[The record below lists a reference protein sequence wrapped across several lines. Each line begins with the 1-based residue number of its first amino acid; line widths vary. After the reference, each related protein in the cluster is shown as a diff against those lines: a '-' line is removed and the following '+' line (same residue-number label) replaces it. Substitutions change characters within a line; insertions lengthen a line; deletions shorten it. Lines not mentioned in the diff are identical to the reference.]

1 MRNKELGRAANR
13 IRELGI
19 RAGGEPHWGIG
30 IGRVLKISIH
40 SLGRKFLLILL
51 IVNCSLL
58 IAEAQSPAKY
68 LITLKDKSNS
78 PYSVS
83 KPLEFLAQRSVTRR
97 TKQNIAIVTR
107 DLPVNPAYIAEIKK
121 TGAKVWYSS
130 RWMNAVMVEC
140 KSAVLLTILKLPFV
154 KGLEVSGSIDDPLT
168 RSGRKSAK
176 FETSGTEA
184 FDYGSAKTQVEMIG
198 ADQLHNQNFTG
209 TGMLIGVLDA
219 GFLNAN
225 TIAGLKPLFDSKRIV
240 GTYDFVKKETSVY
253 EDDGHGTE
261 VLSCMAASLQGS
273 MVGTAPD
280 ASYLLLRTE
289 DAPSEYIIEEANWLF
304 GAEYADSVGVD
315 VINSSLG
322 YTEFDDVSTSHTYA
336 QLNGNTT
343 IAARAAD
350 WAAAA
355 GIVCVVSAGND
366 GQGSWKYISTPADAD
381 SIITVGAV
389 TALKTYASFSSQGIP
404 TDSRIKPDLVAMGQS
419 SVIID
424 PLNGRVTTGS
434 GTSFSSPIMCG
445 MVACYWQANPTLTAM
460 QVIDNLRKSG
470 SQFTKPDRLLGYGI
484 PTFPRILAIQ
494 SEETELFKV
503 YPNPTHKTL
512 TIELL
517 EATHKN
523 YEANLTDISGKTLWS
538 EPLKNAVQ
546 TISVEKMASGVYFLR
561 VGNEEKNSVVKVVVE

>member
-1 MRNKELGRAANR
+1 MNSQLS
-13 IRELGI
+13 
-19 RAGGEPHWGIG
+19 
-30 IGRVLKISIH
+30 VISYQL
-40 SLGRKFLLILL
+40 SVNSKQFAVRLLTVYCLLITA
-51 IVNCSLL
+51 NSY
-58 IAEAQSPAKY
+58 AQSPAKY
-68 LITLKDKSNS
+68 LITLKDKANS

-83 KPLEFLAQRSVTRR
+83 KPLEFLSQRSVNRR
-97 TKQNIAIVTR
+97 TKQNIAVITR
-107 DLPVNPAYIAEIKK
+107 DLPVNPTYITEIKK
-121 TGAKVWYSS
+121 AGANVWYSS

-154 KGLEVSGSIDDPLT
+154 KGLEVSGSIDDPST
-168 RSGRKSAK
+168 RTGRKSAK
-176 FETSGTEA
+176 FEALATEA

-198 ADQLHNQNFTG
+198 ADHLHNQNYTG
-209 TGMLIGVLDA
+209 KGMLIGVLDA
-219 GFLNAN
+219 GFQNAN
-225 TIAGLKPLFDSKRIV
+225 TIAGLKPLFDSKRVI

-261 VLSCMAASLQGS
+261 VLSCMAAFLPGS
-273 MVGTAPD
+273 MIGTAPD

-289 DAPSEYIIEEANWLF
+289 DAPTEYIIEEANWLF

-350 WAAAA
+350 WAAAV

-366 GQGSWKYISTPADAD
+366 GQSAWKYISTPADAD

-389 TALKTYASFSSQGIP
+389 NANKMYASFSSQGIP
-404 TDSRIKPDLVAMGQS
+404 TDPRIKPDLVAMGQS
-419 SVIID
+419 AVIID
-424 PLNGRVTTGS
+424 PQNGKVTTGS
-434 GTSFSSPIMCG
+434 GTSFSSPILCG
-445 MVACYWQANPTLTAM
+445 MVACYWQANPTFTAM

-470 SQFTKPDRLLGYGI
+470 SQYGKPDKFLGYGI
-484 PTFPRILAIQ
+484 PTLPRILAIQ
-494 SEETELFKV
+494 IEETELFKV
-503 YPNPTHKTL
+503 YPNPTQKTL

-517 EATHKN
+517 EASHKN
-523 YEANLTDISGKTLWS
+523 YEANLTDISGKLFWS
-538 EPLKNAVQ
+538 EPLKNAVH
-546 TISVEKMASGVYFLR
+546 TISVEKFAAGVYFLR

>member
-1 MRNKELGRAANR
+1 MDNRGLGLAANR
-13 IRELGI
+13 IWGLGHKKLVI
-19 RAGGEPHWGIG
+19 EQEQNLTFINFVRI
-30 IGRVLKISIH
+30 
-40 SLGRKFLLILL
+40 FLLTFLIINSSIL
-51 IVNCSLL
+51 V
-58 IAEAQSPAKY
+58 AEAQSPAKY
-68 LITLKDKSNS
+68 LITLKDKNNS
-78 PYSVS
+78 PYSIS
-83 KPLEFLAQRSVTRR
+83 KPLEFLSQRSVNRR
-97 TKQNIAIVTR
+97 AKQNIAIVAR
-107 DLPVNPAYIAEIKK
+107 DLPVNPAYLTEIKK

-140 KSAVLLTILKLPFV
+140 KSAVLLNILKLPFV
-154 KGLEVSGSIDDPLT
+154 KGLEVNGSIDDPNS

-176 FETSGTEA
+176 FEALATEA

-209 TGMLIGVLDA
+209 KGMLIGVLDA
-219 GFLNAN
+219 GFQNAN
-225 TIAGLKPLFDSKRIV
+225 SIAGLKPLFDSKRVI
-240 GTYDFVKKETSVY
+240 GTYDFVKNETSVY

-261 VLSCMAASLQGS
+261 VLSCMAAYLPGS
-273 MVGTAPD
+273 MIGTAPD

-366 GQGSWKYISTPADAD
+366 GQAAWKYISTPADAD

-389 TALKTYASFSSQGIP
+389 TAIKMYASFSSQGLP
-404 TDSRIKPDLVAMGQS
+404 TDPRIKPDLVAMGQS
-419 SVIID
+419 AVIID
-424 PLNGRVTTGS
+424 PQNGKVTTGS
-434 GTSFSSPIMCG
+434 GTSFSSPILCG

-460 QVIDNLRKSG
+460 QVIDNLRKLG
-470 SQFTKPDRLLGYGI
+470 SQYSKPDKFLGYGI
-484 PTFPRILAIQ
+484 PTLPKILAIQ
-494 SEETELFKV
+494 GEETELFKV
-503 YPNPTHKTL
+503 YPNPSHKTI

-517 EATHKN
+517 EINHKD
-523 YEANLTDISGKTLWS
+523 YEANLTDITGRLLWS
-538 EPLKNAVQ
+538 EPLKNVVQ
-546 TISVEKMASGVYFLR
+546 TISVDKLATGIFFLR
-561 VGNEEKNSVVKVVVE
+561 VGNEEKNNVVKLVVE